1 MGLRAALSAL
11 TLGGAAMACPF
22 SRDTAGRLPLD
33 HPPVGGSA
41 RRALQATTGAG
52 APDATVPDRAGGMF
66 PIPGGGITVP
76 RSEYGGLTTADVI
89 DGMAKASVA
98 KGSGPLC
105 YWSWQSLPPPPLDG
119 PNDWG
124 PRGQYDFAKMEKS
137 YPGDVAAIRDLC
149 TFAVGRLQ
157 AHVDPVG
164 HSGVNVLAAVT
175 EGTEFASYL
184 CRQGLHLDKASH
196 PERCAVGA
204 PIYNQ
209 SWGLRWPMSVTMWKF
224 DGAHFRSLSCRSS
237 LSFSDCPFIQA

>member
-1 MGLRAALSAL
+1 MGLRVTLGAAL
-11 TLGGAAMACPF
+11 TLGGAMACPF
-22 SRDTAGRLPLD
+22 SGHTAGSLPIG
-33 HPPVGGSA
+33 HPPIDDVTVG
-41 RRALQATTGAG
+41 RRALLEGG
-52 APDATVPDRAGGMF
+52 PNAPDAIVPDLAGGLF
-66 PIPGGGITVP
+66 SIPGGGITVP
-76 RSEYGGLTTADVI
+76 RPGYGGRTTADVI

-119 PNDWG
+119 PHNWG
-124 PRGQYDFAKMEKS
+124 ARGQYDFAKMEKS

-157 AHVDPVG
+157 AHIDPVH
-164 HSGVNVLAAVT
+164 HSGVNVLAAVS

-184 CRQGLHLDKASH
+184 CRQGLHLDKAEH

-224 DGAHFRSLSCRSS
+224 DGGNR
-237 LSFSDCPFIQA
+237 